1 MLESI
6 ALDYFKYWSN
16 KELSKISELLHEDCK
31 LEDWNINLNSKT
43 QIIELN
49 KDFFDKN
56 EIELIVNELVEN
68 KNKVW
73 ANISIKINNDE
84 YLDVIDILTFSENKI
99 IKIKAFKG

>member
-1 MLESI
+1 MSESI
-6 ALDYFKYWSN
+6 ALKYFESWSN
-16 KELSKISELLHEDCK
+16 KELPKISELLHEDCR
-31 LEDWNINLNSKT
+31 LEDWNTNLNSKT
-43 QIIELN
+43 KIIELN
-49 KDFFDKN
+49 KDFFNKN
-56 EIELIVNELVEN
+56 EIELTINDLVEN